1 MITVPLYKYKGEN
14 GELITTINLGIEHE
28 PMIRLVA
35 DAGSYLTD
43 GKVKTGAIDIT
54 EDQVSLWQ
62 EEIYEDGE
70 DAIEVNMFEEGET

>member
-35 DAGSYLTD
+35 SAGKYLTD
-43 GKVKTGAIDIT
+43 GTVKTGVIDIT
-54 EDQVSLWQ
+54 EDQKNIWK
-62 EEIYEDGE
+62 EEVYEDGE
-70 DAIEVNMFEEGET
+70 DAIEVNVFEDGEP